1 MLETVMLTSVTR
13 RPTRLSTLLATL
25 RRTASASWGIDLP
38 YSAVSVRSMAASS
51 WPTSTETPWVW
62 LPPLPPVMEPRMPP
76 TAWEAPLPIL
86 MPSTSWAAIPA
97 TFDTTLSEMLVLPRS
112 VCSGLLLLLWSVMYR
127 SPFVLSALYRPAR
140 EQPVDGEQDD
150 GAQRGR
156 QYGRE
161 AEAPRAPAEAEPFE
175 HPSADK
181 GAHYPDQGRDHDTSR
196 VWSWHNPLR
205 QDARYEPDHYPHHD
219 GPDAYGFSPPHLHR
233 ACAGRHLVEYIT
245 VGVLR
250 ATIADSTPAG

>member
-1 MLETVMLTSVTR
+1 M
-13 RPTRLSTLLATL
+13 
-25 RRTASASWGIDLP
+25 DLP

-51 WPTSTETPWVW
+51 WPTSTETPCVW
-62 LPPLPPVMEPRMPP
+62 LPPPVMEPRMPP
-76 TAWEAPLPIL
+76 TACEAPLPIL

-156 QYGRE
+156 QYG
-161 AEAPRAPAEAEPFE
+161 
-175 HPSADK
+175 
-181 GAHYPDQGRDHDTSR
+181 
-196 VWSWHNPLR
+196 L
-205 QDARYEPDHYPHHD
+205 
-219 GPDAYGFSPPHLHR
+219 DAYGFSPPHLHR

-250 ATIADSTPAG
+250 ATIADSTPAGAAINTAYLSGCSTT